1 MPMENGMVEVA
12 FFDSWAWLIFIA
24 IGLVMVLLELFVGI
38 DTGLDLVFLGSA
50 FILGGLISITMES
63 WVWTAI
69 ITAIVGVI
77 YIAVGRRYIHKR
89 MAVAGEKT
97 NIDTIIGKRGVVE
110 KDIKRNS
117 YGLVKIGMEQWRA
130 GADEEISEGEEI
142 TVAGISGATLR
153 VKKTEGGDE

>member
-1 MPMENGMVEVA
+1 MGNGILELA

-50 FILGGLISITMES
+50 FILGGLISIPLDS

-69 ITAIVGVI
+69 ITAIIGVI
-77 YIAVGRRYIHKR
+77 YIAVGRRYIHRR
-89 MAVAGEKT
+89 MAVPMEKT
-97 NIDTIIGKRGVVE
+97 NIDTIVGKRGVVE
-110 KDIKRNS
+110 KAIKRNI

-130 GADEEISEGEEI
+130 GADEEIPEGEEI
-142 TVAGISGATLR
+142 TVTGISGATLQ
-153 VKKTEGGDE
+153 VKKTEGGSE